1 MIIAIVA
8 YDKNKVIGNG
18 NELPWR
24 LPEDLKLF
32 KKHTTNCPVIMGRK
46 TWESIPEKYRPLP
59 NRTNIVLTR
68 FPHNSTRFSNK
79 KPELSTGPFFVDSW
93 EDALVVAKSARPNK
107 NIFVIGGASIYD
119 YALNK
124 ASIKADRILLSSVK
138 GEYEG
143 DVYFPELEGEWI
155 DVHISSHDGFNL
167 IEKIRYE
174 TCIPLDNR

>member
-8 YDKNKVIGNG
+8 YDKNKVIGKG
-18 NELPWR
+18 DELPWR

-32 KKHTTNCPVIMGRK
+32 KKHTTGCSVIMGRK
-46 TWESIPEKYRPLP
+46 TWESIPEKFRPLP
-59 NRTNIVLTR
+59 NRTNIILTR
-68 FPHNSTRFSNK
+68 FPSIHELED
-79 KPELSTGPFFVDSW
+79 KPELATGPFFVNSW
-93 EDALVVAKSARPNK
+93 EDALTVAKSAHPNK
-107 NIFVIGGASIYD
+107 NIFIIGGASIYD

-124 ASIKADRILLSSVK
+124 ASIKADRILVSCVD

-143 DVYFPELEGEWI
+143 DVYFPELEGKWI
-155 DVHISSHDGFNL
+155 DAPISSHDGFEL